1 MTDLSPAAQATWKAF
16 AAASSG
22 HDYEPKKGL
31 AHALRAV
38 ASLVAPR
45 THLLCIPDDY
55 ELGAGETEDWINR
68 DLLAIADE
76 LHPESPTTKT
86 ND

>member
-1 MTDLSPAAQATWKAF
+1 MTDLSPEAQAIWKAF
-16 AAASSG
+16 CAASSG
-22 HDYEPKKGL
+22 HDYDPKKGL

-45 THLLCIPDDY
+45 TLLLCNQDDEADEY
-55 ELGAGETEDWINR
+55 ELGARETEDWINR

-76 LHPESPTTKT
+76 LHP
-86 ND
+86 